1 MPDSSPQYFTRQDGV
16 RIAFRHVRGRGV
28 KGTGR
33 KNSPTLVFLPGY
45 MSDMMGGKALALEA
59 WAIKHGHAMLR
70 LDYSGCGESEG
81 NFADSTFEIWRDD
94 VVALIELVL
103 RGPVVLIGS
112 SMGGW
117 LMLMVAL
124 KLGSD
129 VKGLVG
135 IAAAPDFT
143 DWGFTDDQRTRV
155 YHDGVIFEDNPYGPE
170 PTPTYRTLFESGLAN
185 RMLGGPIPINCP
197 VHLLQGQADPDVPWQ
212 TALKLADALVS
223 KDVRVTLIKDGDHR
237 LSREVDIAVLLAAVG
252 EIIEGQ
258 GSR

>member
-16 RIAFRHVRGRGV
+16 RIAFRHVRGSDN
-28 KGTGR
+28 
-33 KNSPTLVFLPGY
+33 KNAPTLVFLPGY
-45 MSDMMGGKALALEA
+45 MSDMMGSKALALEA

-81 NFADSTFEIWRDD
+81 VFADSTFEIWRDD
-94 VVALIELVL
+94 VVALTELVV
-103 RGPVVLIGS
+103 RGPVILIGS

-143 DWGFTDDQRTRV
+143 DWGFTDDQRTSIYR
-155 YHDGVIFEDNPYGPE
+155 DGVIHQDNPYGPE
-170 PTPTYRTLFESGLAN
+170 PTPTYRTLFESGQAN
-185 RMLGGPIPINCP
+185 LMLGGPINISCR
-197 VHLLQGQADPDVPWQ
+197 VRLLQGQADPDVPWQ

-237 LSREVDIAVLLAAVG
+237 LSREADIAVLVTTVE
-252 EIIEGQ
+252 EIIESQ
-258 GSR
+258 A